1 MNTEEYK
8 QEIVKLLDSTTDTG
22 LLDLIHKLL
31 VKSVQIV
38 PQ

>member
-8 QEIVKLLDSTTDTG
+8 QEIVKLLDTTTDKG

-31 VKSVQIV
+31 VKSVQIM

>member
-8 QEIVKLLDSTTDTG
+8 QEISKLLDTTQDKG
-22 LLDLIHKLL
+22 LLDLIYKLL
-31 VKSVQIV
+31 VKSVQIM